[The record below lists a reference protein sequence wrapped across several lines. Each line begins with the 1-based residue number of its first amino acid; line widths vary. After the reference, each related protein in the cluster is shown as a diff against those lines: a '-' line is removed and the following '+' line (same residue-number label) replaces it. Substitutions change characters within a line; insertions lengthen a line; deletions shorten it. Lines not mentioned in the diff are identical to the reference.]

1 MFSRPFSIIGRDAD
15 PRPTGYGVGRV
26 DKALIADKVPAAR
39 PMLVVECE
47 GGTFRS
53 SCPFRSKLQSTLHE
67 PTLHAV
73 YRPRSFGLHP
83 KKEHRQL
90 VSGCSTASG
99 VESLAI
105 LL

>member
-15 PRPTGYGVGRV
+15 PRPRGDGVGRV

-39 PMLVVECE
+39 PMPVVECKRV
-47 GGTFRS
+47 TFRS

-83 KKEHRQL
+83 KKDHRQL
-90 VSGCSTASG
+90 VSGCCAASG
-99 VESLAI
+99 VEPLVI
-105 LL
+105 LF